1 MSKFIIMAL
10 IALLTPCLFAYIPSS
25 KMILDKLVEN
35 NIAGPIFYEQ
45 EVLINGNGTNAAIKE
60 SWYVENENTMSVL
73 VQGEKS
79 LKDKVQ
85 FTIQYNGKK
94 KTAPQNL
101 IKNNEVSSFD
111 FFEPIFF
118 MKSQQKLIPYIV
130 GAGIVGAEIQESSN
144 FQKQKE
150 TFVHTPESFV
160 RLGRTAGVV
169 AYVIGGTNGIEAGQP
184 GFWIEQDQFLIR
196 KIRNSRRT
204 EMNIEKWGSYSKG
217 WKLPKERS
225 FAWDDKTAQVKM
237 LDVKVPQGNLKSMIT
252 KAQEIKSSEYE
263 NSKEKALIEDFYLR
277 LR

>member
-1 MSKFIIMAL
+1 MIKFIVMAL
-10 IALLTPCLFAYIPSS
+10 ITLPTPSLFAYIPSS

-35 NIAGPIFYEQ
+35 NITGPIYYEQ
-45 EVLINGNGTNAAIKE
+45 EVLINGNGTSATLKE
-60 SWYVENENTMSVL
+60 SWYVDNENTMSVL

-85 FTIQYNGKK
+85 FTIQYSGKK
-94 KTAPQNL
+94 KTGPQNL
-101 IKNNEVSSFD
+101 VKNSEGSASD

-118 MKSQQKLIPYIV
+118 IKSQQKLIPYIV
-130 GAGIVGAEIQESSN
+130 GAGIVGAEIQDSTN

-150 TFVHTPESFV
+150 TFVHIPEPFV

-169 AYVIGGTNGIEAGQP
+169 AYVIAGTTGRESGQP
-184 GFWIEQDQFLIR
+184 GLWIEQDQFLLR
-196 KIRNSRRT
+196 KIRNSKRT
-204 EMNIEKWGSYSKG
+204 EMNIEKWGSYSRG

-225 FAWDDKTAQVKM
+225 FVWDDKTAQVKM
-237 LDVKVPQGNLKSMIT
+237 LDVKVPQGNLKSMINKT
-252 KAQEIKSSEYE
+252 QEVKSSEYE